1 VRAALC
7 CTVLIKFFLKIW
19 FESRREHIF
28 IFQRGDTLIAYEE
41 MKKNK
46 KLTEYEDIKEIVI
59 ANAVKRMKENKK
71 TKENEQDRLLDEF

>member
-1 VRAALC
+1 
-7 CTVLIKFFLKIW
+7 
-19 FESRREHIF
+19 
-28 IFQRGDTLIAYEE
+28 

-59 ANAVKRMKENKK
+59 ANSVKRMKINKK

>member
-1 VRAALC
+1 
-7 CTVLIKFFLKIW
+7 
-19 FESRREHIF
+19 
-28 IFQRGDTLIAYEE
+28 LIAYEE

>member
-1 VRAALC
+1 M
-7 CTVLIKFFLKIW
+7 
-19 FESRREHIF
+19 
-28 IFQRGDTLIAYEE
+28 IAYEE

>member
-1 VRAALC
+1 V
-7 CTVLIKFFLKIW
+7 I
-19 FESRREHIF
+19 SY
-28 IFQRGDTLIAYEE
+28 DE

-59 ANAVKRMKENKK
+59 ANAIKKMRENKK